1 LLLTDLVTPHI
12 NQPGDT
18 PANITITGIDITGIA
33 ADSRAVVAGDLFF
46 ALAGS
51 RADGRS
57 FVDAAINS
65 GASAI
70 VTDMRPLDGAL
81 KNVPVP
87 VLQAENPRHALADAA
102 SRFWPRQPG
111 MIAAVTGT
119 NGKTSSVE
127 FLRQIWKR
135 VTWDSASIGTLGM
148 QGIESRDM
156 EGTMMGLAALTTP
169 DAISLHP
176 ALQKLSG
183 AGVTHLAIEASS
195 HGLDQHRLDGL
206 KVHIA
211 GFTNLSRDHLDH
223 HPDMESYF
231 MAKSRLFTELLMPGG
246 TAVINIDDPYGVRL
260 ADMLRD
266 DAHQEI
272 VVLTIGE
279 TETADFH
286 IQAITPMDFGLEIV
300 VSHRGMAMQ
309 IPVALAGKFQAM
321 NAMTAAVMAH
331 ASGLALHDS
340 LGALAYV
347 SGAEG
352 RMQMISGHPAGLRVV
367 IDYAHTPDALRA
379 ALAALRLETGNRLAV
394 LFGAGGERDPGK
406 RPMMGAVAA
415 ELADLVFV
423 TDDNPRSEPPE
434 AIRRDI
440 LAACPDAQEISDR
453 AEAITTVLGQLGH
466 DDVLL
471 IAGKGHESFQ
481 LVGDETLPFSD
492 ASVVR
497 NAISDLVRAS
507 KQRGAK

>member
-1 LLLTDLVTPHI
+1 
-12 NQPGDT
+12 
-18 PANITITGIDITGIA
+18 
-33 ADSRAVVAGDLFF
+33 
-46 ALAGS
+46 
-51 RADGRS
+51 
-57 FVDAAINS
+57 
-65 GASAI
+65 
-70 VTDMRPLDGAL
+70 
-81 KNVPVP
+81 
-87 VLQAENPRHALADAA
+87 
-102 SRFWPRQPG
+102 
-111 MIAAVTGT
+111 
-119 NGKTSSVE
+119 
-127 FLRQIWKR
+127 
-135 VTWDSASIGTLGM
+135 
-148 QGIESRDM
+148 
-156 EGTMMGLAALTTP
+156 
-169 DAISLHP
+169 
-176 ALQKLSG
+176 
-183 AGVTHLAIEASS
+183 
-195 HGLDQHRLDGL
+195 
-206 KVHIA
+206 
-211 GFTNLSRDHLDH
+211 
-223 HPDMESYF
+223 
-231 MAKSRLFTELLMPGG
+231 
-246 TAVINIDDPYGVRL
+246 
-260 ADMLRD
+260 
-266 DAHQEI
+266 
-272 VVLTIGE
+272 
-279 TETADFH
+279 
-286 IQAITPMDFGLEIV
+286 MDFGLEIV

-434 AIRRDI
+434 AIRHDI